1 MKNKL
6 LTLASLLAA
15 FNLNA
20 IEIGPTGSGVDMSG
34 FVDMAYGERGSAAPD
49 AFSGQVELN
58 FNYTAGPVSSAVGLD
73 FGAGSAYGGGD
84 NLEEAYITYDF
95 GNGLS
100 VTMGRMLTYMGF
112 EAFDAPAMYQMT
124 YAYDVAYAADQAL
137 AVPTGL
143 GPQDIYDSYD
153 YGASVDY
160 GTDAFSVGLWSS
172 LEEGAGYEIAL
183 AFTGVENFTAKAIWS
198 DFGDATSDPYE
209 KSTFWVSYQ
218 MGPTL
223 LAAEVAE
230 SDQTTG
236 GDDIDG
242 VMVMANYAINDA
254 AALTLRYSEQE
265 ITTQA
270 GVIEYDG
277 SKFTISP
284 SYMFTDSFVGLL
296 EYSSYDGDI
305 TSATYGEPEEFMGAE
320 FIFTF

>member
-1 MKNKL
+1 MNNKL
-6 LTLASLLAA
+6 LTLASALAA

-34 FVDMAYGERGSAAPD
+34 FVDMAYAERGSAGSD

-58 FNYTAGPVSSAVGLD
+58 FNFTSGPVSSAVGLD
-73 FGAGSAYGGGD
+73 FGAGSVYGTGD

-95 GNGLS
+95 GNGAS

-112 EAFDAPAMYQMT
+112 EAFDAPNMYQMT
-124 YAYDVAYAADQAL
+124 YAYDVVAAN
-137 AVPTGL
+137 TGT
-143 GPQDIYDSYD
+143 GAQDIYDAYD

-160 GTDAFSVGLWSS
+160 GTDAFSIGLWSS
-172 LEEGAGYEIAL
+172 LEEGAGYEVAL

-198 DFGDATSDPYE
+198 DFGDATADPYE
-209 KSTFWVSYQ
+209 KSTFWISYQ
-218 MGPTL
+218 VGATL

-242 VMVMANYAINDA
+242 VMVMANYAMSDA
-254 AALTLRYSEQE
+254 AAITVRYSEQE
-265 ITTQA
+265 ISDQA
-270 GVIEYDG
+270 GAVQYDG

-284 SYMFTDSFVGLL
+284 SYMFTDSFIGLV
-296 EYSSYDGDI
+296 EYSSYDADTI
-305 TSATYGEPEEFMGAE
+305 SATYAEPEEFMGAE

>member
-1 MKNKL
+1 MNNKL
-6 LTLASLLAA
+6 LTLASALAA

-34 FVDMAYGERGSAAPD
+34 FVDMAYAERGSAGAD

-58 FNYTAGPVSSAVGLD
+58 FNFTSGPVSSAVGLD
-73 FGAGSAYGGGD
+73 FGAGSAYGTDD

-95 GNGLS
+95 GNGAS

-112 EAFDAPAMYQMT
+112 EAFDAPNMYQMT
-124 YAYDVAYAADQAL
+124 YAYDVVAAN
-137 AVPTGL
+137 TGA
-143 GPQDIYDSYD
+143 GAQDIYDAYD

-160 GTDAFSVGLWSS
+160 GTDAFSIGLWSS
-172 LEEGAGYEIAL
+172 LEEGAGYEVAL

-198 DFGDATSDPYE
+198 DFGDATADPYE
-209 KSTFWVSYQ
+209 KSTFWISYQ
-218 MGPTL
+218 VGATL

-242 VMVMANYAINDA
+242 VMVMANYAMSDA
-254 AALTLRYSEQE
+254 AAITVRYSEQE
-265 ITTQA
+265 ISDQA
-270 GVIEYDG
+270 GAVQYDG

-284 SYMFTDSFVGLL
+284 SYMFTDSFIGLV
-296 EYSSYDGDI
+296 EYSSYDADTI
-305 TSATYGEPEEFMGAE
+305 SATYAEPEEFMGAE

>member
-34 FVDMAYGERGSAAPD
+34 FVDMAYTERGSAGAD

-58 FNYTAGPVSSAVGLD
+58 FSFTSGPVSSAVGLD
-73 FGAGSAYGGGD
+73 FGAGSAFGADTDVSDGLFGD
-84 NLEEAYITYDF
+84 ENLEEAYITYDF
-95 GNGLS
+95 GNGVS

-112 EAFDAPAMYQMT
+112 EAFDAPNMYQMT
-124 YAYDVAYAADQAL
+124 YAYDV
-137 AVPTGL
+137 VG
-143 GPQDIYDSYD
+143 GVQDIYDAYD

-172 LEEGAGYEIAL
+172 LEENAGYEIAL
-183 AFTGVENFTAKAIWS
+183 AFTGVENLTAKAIWS
-198 DFGDATSDPYE
+198 DFGDAGADAYE

-218 MGPTL
+218 LGSTL

-230 SDQTTG
+230 ADPVA
-236 GDDIDG
+236 GDDIEG
-242 VMVMANYAINDA
+242 VMLMANYAINDA

-265 ITTQA
+265 VSDQA
-270 GVIEYDG
+270 GTVGYDG

-284 SYMFTDSFVGLL
+284 SYMFTDSFIGLV
-296 EYSSYDGDI
+296 EYSSYDADI
-305 TSATYGEPEEFMGAE
+305 ATSYDEPEEFMGAE